1 MPWKTYFIDNAHLA
15 GAAKIPYKDVHGL
28 LVATVVNSESIISH
42 SRDQA
47 QLPKLIAR
55 LHWAV
60 AKTIPNGAKIEGGR
74 SKTHVIKFGIV
85 GPKGRL
91 NSKK

>member
-60 AKTIPNGAKIEGGR
+60 ARQFQTVQKLKADDRKLT
-74 SKTHVIKFGIV
+74 
-85 GPKGRL
+85 
-91 NSKK
+91 